1 MGEDARALARCGR
14 EVTEGMLL
22 NARRVRETHQEN
34 AAVVGPATRDDLDAV
49 VGLEV
54 VAFADPWMRPAF
66 EAALKERHAR
76 FRVARTT
83 EGVIGYLIAWFV
95 LDEGEIANLAVAP
108 TARRRGVARALLE
121 EIIGEAR
128 ASGLVRLFLEVRES
142 NAAARALYSSRGFEP
157 VARRARYYRKPVEDA
172 IVLRLEL

>member
-1 MGEDARALARCGR
+1 M
-14 EVTEGMLL
+14 
-22 NARRVRETHQEN
+22 NARRVRENQQESPI
-34 AAVVGPATRDDLDAV
+34 AVAPATRDDLDAV

-54 VAFADPWMRPAF
+54 VAFADPWTRMAF

-76 FRVARTT
+76 FRVARTA
-83 EGVIGYLIAWFV
+83 EGVIGYVIAWFV

-121 EIIGEAR
+121 HIIGEAR
-128 ASGLVRLFLEVRES
+128 GSGLARLFLEVRES
-142 NAAARALYSSRGFEP
+142 NATARALYNSLRFEP
-157 VARRARYYRKPVEDA
+157 VARRPRYYRKPVEDA